1 MIPRHPARIL
11 SPLALAILAS
21 AALAYTDPPASS
33 PPASTPP
40 ASTPPARSPSP
51 ADAPPALAG
60 PTIAPAGSVLT
71 LVERRYD
78 GSLVLLET
86 RPEVAAVER
95 MPLAADSRTRVEK
108 VLADRAAV
116 LDAIVARSIPLLT
129 ELNSASQAGD
139 QYETLRLWMSF
150 SERLAPL
157 RAMGRLEEQ
166 IAAVL
171 DPAEAEAFT
180 SLVAEYRDALVED
193 ARARADDPRKIRRFT
208 VLAEETRRQIGQE
221 VARSVERQFDDG
233 DRRLEDALAA
243 VEATPEQEARIR
255 ALVDDYVGRTI
266 LRGERPTKAQE
277 TAMGLGILNVLN
289 PEQRLLFLRLQRQ
302 QDRP

>member
-1 MIPRHPARIL
+1 MIPRHPARVL
-11 SPLALAILAS
+11 SPLGLAILAS
-21 AALAYTDPPASS
+21 AAFAEPPASR
-33 PPASTPP
+33 A
-40 ASTPPARSPSP
+40 

-60 PTIAPAGSVLT
+60 PSVASNEAALT

-95 MPLAADSRTRVEK
+95 MPLAAASRARVEK

-139 QYETLRLWMSF
+139 QYETIRLWMSF

-157 RAMGRLEEQ
+157 RAMGRLEHQ

-171 DPAEAEAFT
+171 DPSEAEAFGT
-180 SLVAEYRDALVED
+180 LVAEYRDALVED
-193 ARARADDPRKIRRFT
+193 ARARADDPRKIRRLA

-221 VARSVERQFDDG
+221 IARSLERQFDDG
-233 DRRLEDALAA
+233 DRRLEEALA
-243 VEATPEQEARIR
+243 VVDATPEQQGRIR
-255 ALVDDYVGRTI
+255 ALVEDHVSRT
-266 LRGERPTKAQE
+266 LLQGERPTRAQE
-277 TAMGLGILNVLN
+277 AALILGILNVLE
-289 PEQRLLFLRLQRQ
+289 PEQRLRFLRHQRLQEGR
-302 QDRP
+302 